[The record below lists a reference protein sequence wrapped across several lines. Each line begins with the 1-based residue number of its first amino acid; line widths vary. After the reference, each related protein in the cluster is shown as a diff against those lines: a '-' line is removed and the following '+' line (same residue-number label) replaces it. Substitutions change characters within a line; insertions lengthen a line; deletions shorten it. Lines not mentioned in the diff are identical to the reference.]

1 MTDNKM
7 VKGRN
12 TEGQTMIYKTLC
24 RKLKIKQQ
32 FNPVTSKIG
41 NLT

>member
-7 VKGRN
+7 VKGRK

-24 RKLKIKQQ
+24 RKLKITQHE
-32 FNPVTSKIG
+32 
-41 NLT
+41 LH